1 MEEIAPTP
9 SPENAPEKPS
19 ILLLG
24 MGTAGAR
31 AAFYLYQ
38 RGALDA
44 QSILAVDAD
53 AEQLASLRT
62 LQCLP
67 VPPPPALPAGTAAQN
82 AREALEQGLSSRL
95 AGCQMLL
102 VVTCLGGATGDFYTQ
117 AVLLL
122 AQQRGIPA
130 VTIAAL
136 PHAFDSRELQERAA
150 QTLGVLQAQHF
161 EVLTLNCGRLGQF
174 FPDVSRENAYAQA
187 VRWIAETAIGFLT
200 LFTLPRVDAPGSP
213 NSLDH
218 PKGMDFDEM
227 PRGIFASL
235 RPAIWDSRGNLD
247 VPPYLRLHLSLPLT
261 KNKENRRA

>member
-1 MEEIAPTP
+1 MEE
-9 SPENAPEKPS
+9 ENAPNPVPEKPA

-24 MGTAGAR
+24 MGTAGSR

-44 QSILAVDAD
+44 QSILAVDSD
-53 AEQLASLRT
+53 APQLEALRT
-62 LQCLP
+62 LQCLQ
-67 VPPPPALPAGTAAQN
+67 VPPPPALPAGAAAQN
-82 AREALEQGLSSRL
+82 AREALEQGLAPRL
-95 AGCQMLL
+95 EGCQMLL

-122 AQQRGIPA
+122 ARQRGIPA

-136 PHAFDSRELQERAA
+136 PHAFDSRELQEQAA

-174 FPDVSRENAYAQA
+174 FPDARRENAYAQA
-187 VRWIAETAIGFLT
+187 VRWIAETAIGFVT

-227 PRGIFASL
+227 PRGIFAGL
-235 RPAIWDSRGNLD
+235 RPAIWEQQKNLD
-247 VPPYLRLHLSLPLT
+247 VPTYLRLHLSLPL
-261 KNKENRRA
+261 NKDNQRS